1 MKITSKTALIYPPKI
16 LTYVSYLLFLTA
28 AIIVSIPL
36 VAGADVKLA
45 EFQSVE
51 GHLTKDEAKDKVSIS
66 SPCGE
71 CEDWDKEE
79 NPKLGFTV
87 TLNRTG
93 KKPLMLDSPGALC
106 FRCGGVK
113 GVAITGRPEIT
124 KGKILEIS
132 YNGGSRQYWSHLV
145 KWRFDEA
152 SESLQLIGYTAS
164 VVDTLQEDPND
175 FADDR
180 IGELIS
186 MDINYRT
193 RKVEKK
199 VIGKNRKPKLFKC
212 TLPADYKI
220 PTFSDFKY
228 EEFDSGGDLCG
239 VK

>member
-1 MKITSKTALIYPPKI
+1 MKKSLKK
-16 LTYVSYLLFLTA
+16 LLFTVFATVLLGCSFGSGARA
-28 AIIVSIPL
+28 AV
-36 VAGADVKLA
+36 A
-45 EFQSVE
+45 EFHAVE
-51 GHLTKDEAKDKVSIS
+51 GHLTKDDVKDKASIS

-87 TLNRTG
+87 TINRPG
-93 KKPLMLDSPGALC
+93 KKPLIMDSPGVLC

-124 KGKILEIS
+124 AGKVLQIS

-152 SESLQLIGYTAS
+152 TEALQLIGYTAS

-199 VIGKNRKPKLFKC
+199 VVGKNRKPKLFKC
-212 TLPADYKI
+212 RLSADYKI
-220 PTFSDFKY
+220 PSFSDFNY
-228 EEFDSGGDLCG
+228 EDFESGGDLCG
-239 VK
+239 VQ